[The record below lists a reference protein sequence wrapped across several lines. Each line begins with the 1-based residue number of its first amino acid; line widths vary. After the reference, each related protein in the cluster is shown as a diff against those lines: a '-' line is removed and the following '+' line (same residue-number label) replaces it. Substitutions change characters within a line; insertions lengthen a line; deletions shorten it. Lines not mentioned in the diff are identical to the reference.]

1 MPDYSKGKI
10 YRLTCNDPDLIYYG
24 STVQTLKK
32 RISHHKSHLNCSSKK
47 LFDVGGVEI
56 ELVLECPCDNE
67 IELREIEDTYIVNDK
82 CVNITRPFV
91 SQEEQK
97 LNRLNYDR
105 TEPRKEKKK
114 EYQEKNLL
122 EKAIYDIEYRIK
134 NSDKINKDIDCEC
147 GGIYK
152 LKHKSTHFKTKIHM
166 RYAKD
171 K

>member
-24 STVQTLKK
+24 STFLTLPDRLSLHKRKK
-32 RISHHKSHLNCSSKK
+32 NNCSSKK
-47 LFDVGGVEI
+47 LFEVGGVEI
-56 ELVLECPCDNE
+56 ELVLECPCNNE
-67 IELREIEDTYIVNDK
+67 IELRQIEDTYIVNDK

-97 LNRLNYDR
+97 ENEKLYRL
-105 TEPRKEKKK
+105 
-114 EYQEKNLL
+114 KNLL
-122 EKAIYDIEYRIK
+122 EKAIYDIDYRIK